1 MKLVEPLQNEKGE
14 DIEPALHF
22 HEFLFLLGLIAK
34 NSMKSAKNNIQT
46 KLRDFYVEK
55 LGLEAVDLNSIEDLR
70 YDDVLA
76 MAENDDY
83 GSDDIDG
90 DEMGDEW
97 PTSENEQEEAGMTT
111 FGKKQKRQ
119 QDDYIVGNQKL
130 VMNLIEDQNK
140 MEQSIMIDW
149 D

>member
-1 MKLVEPLQNEKGE
+1 M
-14 DIEPALHF
+14 
-22 HEFLFLLGLIAK
+22 
-34 NSMKSAKNNIQT
+34 
-46 KLRDFYVEK
+46 RDFYVEK

-97 PTSENEQEEAGMTT
+97 PTSENE
-111 FGKKQKRQ
+111 
-119 QDDYIVGNQKL
+119 
-130 VMNLIEDQNK
+130 
-140 MEQSIMIDW
+140 
-149 D
+149 